1 MLSFYDHIVGQ
12 QKVDKW
18 VRITC
23 NFSLKKNNS
32 VNIMVKPFTMR
43 LYFTYCF
50 VICYFEWEELKFHFI
65 TSVKHVNEKYERVIG
80 CLFSWKKKSS

>member
-18 VRITC
+18 VRITY

-32 VNIMVKPFTMR
+32 VNIMVKAIYHEIILYILFCNLLFWMKRIKVPF
-43 LYFTYCF
+43 YN
-50 VICYFEWEELKFHFI
+50 ICEA
-65 TSVKHVNEKYERVIG
+65 
-80 CLFSWKKKSS
+80 C